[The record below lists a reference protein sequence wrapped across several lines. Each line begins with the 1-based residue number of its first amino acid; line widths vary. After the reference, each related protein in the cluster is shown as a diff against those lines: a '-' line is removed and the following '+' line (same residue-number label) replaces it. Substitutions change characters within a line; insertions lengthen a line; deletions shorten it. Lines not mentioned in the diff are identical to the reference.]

1 MKNPELF
8 FKRNFSMR
16 LLTSCVWCSL
26 AILLFSTSASA
37 QLTADD
43 WQPGQLIQ
51 RQKQTDPHEEVQKA
65 LRQAKY
71 ALAMRMIDQYMSQ
84 NPLDPQMRFW
94 KGFVLEKQNKP
105 DEALEVYKDLTQEYP
120 ELPEP
125 HNNLGVIYA
134 SRADYENAQ
143 AAFEAA
149 LRSNPNYSV
158 AQENLA
164 DMLLH
169 RAQSLYQSALTNSK
183 QQQRSAAKK
192 LELLSPALSLS
203 ESPR

>member
-1 MKNPELF
+1 MKNPESF
-8 FKRNFSMR
+8 FLPNFSMR
-16 LLTSCVWCSL
+16 LLTLSVLCLLALLSL
-26 AILLFSTSASA
+26 SRPA
-37 QLTADD
+37 QAQMTADE
-43 WQPGQLIQ
+43 WQPGQLNMRI
-51 RQKQTDPHEEVQKA
+51 KQSDPHDEVQKA

-71 ALAMRMIDQYMSQ
+71 PLAMRLIEQSLKA

-94 KGFVLEKQNKP
+94 KGFVLEKQQQTN
-105 DEALEVYKDLTQEYP
+105 EAFEIYKDLTQEYP

-134 SRADYENAQ
+134 ARGDYENAQ

-164 DMLLH
+164 DMLMH
-169 RAQSLYQSALTNSK
+169 RAKALLESALVNSN

-192 LELLSPALSLS
+192 LELLQPVLSTS
-203 ESPR
+203 EAP